1 MTRRLRAHVLV
12 VAIVLSASGQV
23 WAQGQGDDARRAF
36 QQGVQLLEDARYAE
50 AVSSLERSLAI
61 REVPPVLYNLALA
74 YRGTGAYLRAIA
86 TFERFLAV
94 AAPNEPLRAD
104 ASTII
109 TALRAAIARLQLR
122 VRGTASEVRLD
133 DRVIAQ
139 GDVETTVE
147 LDPGRHVV
155 EARRE
160 GFRPVVQAV
169 TLAPGGSET
178 LQLNAAEAPLP
189 ANLQIVVNVETATI
203 ELDGR
208 VRGHGR
214 FEGEVS
220 PGPHPLVVS
229 ASGHNTDRRE
239 LDVAPGANERV
250 MVTLAPRSSVL
261 TRWWFWTG
269 AAVLVTGLTVGGVL
283 LFSGTEAPVQG
294 TWGTAYGAVTSW

>member
-1 MTRRLRAHVLV
+1 MTRRVRTHLLVLGLL
-12 VAIVLSASGQV
+12 LSVSGEV
-23 WAQGQGDDARRAF
+23 WAQGQGDHARRSF
-36 QQGVQLLEDARYAE
+36 LQGVQLLEDARYAE
-50 AVSSLERSLAI
+50 AVSSLERSLAF

-94 AAPNEPLRAD
+94 APPNEPLRSD

-122 VRGTASEVRLD
+122 VRGDASEVRLD
-133 DRVIAQ
+133 DRVIGQ
-139 GDVETTVE
+139 GDVETTVS

-160 GFRPVVQAV
+160 GHRPVVQAI
-169 TLAPGGSET
+169 TLAPGASET
-178 LQLNAAEAPLP
+178 VQLNAAEAPLP
-189 ANLQIVVNVETATI
+189 ANLQIVVNLDTATI

-208 VRGHGR
+208 VRGRGR
-214 FEGEVS
+214 FEGEVA
-220 PGPHPLVVS
+220 PGLHPLVVS
-229 ASGHNTDRRE
+229 ASGHTTDRRE

-269 AAVLVTGLTVGGVL
+269 AAVLVTGLVVGGVV

-294 TWGTAYGAVTSW
+294 SWGTAYGAVTSW